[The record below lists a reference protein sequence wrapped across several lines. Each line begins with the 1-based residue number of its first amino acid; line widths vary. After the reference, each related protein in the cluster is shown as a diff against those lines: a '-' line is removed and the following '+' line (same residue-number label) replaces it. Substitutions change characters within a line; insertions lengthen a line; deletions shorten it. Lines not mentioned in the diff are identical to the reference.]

1 MTAHQLAQAL
11 LVGPDLPVVINGWG
25 SDEGSTFEVT
35 QLTLGASAFSGAG
48 DTPATPRDN
57 MGWQLPR
64 PCIYLQHCAHT
75 PRSKCQIE
83 QAKAALEKMELD
95 RKRLSPRAFA
105 MQYAEIKL
113 ITPAETEEM
122 GKRDWTGAE
131 L

>member
-35 QLTLGASAFSGAG
+35 QLSLGASAFSGAE

-64 PCIYLQHCAHT
+64 PCIYLEHCGYT
-75 PRSKCQIE
+75 PRSKLQNE
-83 QAKAALEKMELD
+83 QAKAALEHME
-95 RKRLSPRAFA
+95 RERQRLTPREFA
-105 MQYAEIKL
+105 MRYAEIKL
-113 ITPAETEEM
+113 LSPAEIEEM
-122 GKRDWTGAE
+122 GKRDFTGAE